1 MNNKL
6 NTFENGG
13 SHAENPNGGIPQ
25 GMGNNG
31 LPNTVEEGE
40 TKMKIKGQDY
50 IFSDRLR
57 TSDDFIKQFN
67 LPVYVNK
74 KSFAKASEAIEER
87 FKDRNDNASNSTKAV
102 FMERLAEAQELARL
116 QKEASDLGVTVDE
129 LLQIKQQEV
138 MAAQQA
144 EMMAQQQSQQGGQM
158 MPEGAQQEMPPEEM
172 PMEMQPTE
180 EFTEEGLPLEPS
192 MMAYGGYINEY
203 QFGGFEDTNMV
214 ARKPVTAVTGTVA
227 PMAPLQGS
235 AVDPKLTP
243 PAGAP
248 GVDGGGISG
257 GAVAGVLGGIGSLY
271 SMTQNTSGEI
281 KQDKAGSALSGAVT
295 GASAGA
301 ALGPIGAGVGAVLGA
316 GVGLFSAGKNNR
328 AFQKGQIRKAQ
339 QASAEQTLT
348 ENGRAY
354 GGLLGN
360 ENGDLA
366 YGGTLEELET
376 NDYDFGGGLPPHDHP
391 HSADVKNRP
400 DRQIQTYYGHP
411 DLAAA
416 YTNLTGGR
424 PYSGGNKVVYPK
436 YTPSVANKG
445 FVKGSALHPNRT
457 VNTFKQPSPEIIA
470 QQREWVGMYGP
481 EEKPQETSKTAQ
493 QRNNIKPTI
502 KPTIRENVIDERPL
516 ATSVPFSYSGL
527 TQEQASSI
535 PIAKSGITPIQGST
549 IQADTNSYLTDQKG
563 STDSPD
569 SEGGSNWAQ
578 YATLGMQAVPF
589 LGNLYEGMSL
599 DAPDPN
605 SIARAGRTYI
615 PNFADE
621 RAMLNVIDESYGGAD
636 RALAEASGGD
646 LGAYRAN
653 LLGANI
659 GKTKAR
665 SEAYRQVS
673 DINRAEEAALNKDFA
688 DAIKEGVTAT
698 NLERDLDKQDRSAYD
713 RAKRDYRIAAYEGL
727 GKLGE
732 TIFKTNQMD
741 DLSTYNIFGNKSLTA
756 EQKKAAKEAARKA
769 VEDNK

>member
-57 TSDDFIKQFN
+57 TSDDFVKKFN

-116 QKEASDLGVTVDE
+116 QKEASELGVTVDE
-129 LLQIKQQEV
+129 LLQIKQQEA

-144 EMMAQQQSQQGGQM
+144 EMMAQQQEQQGQQM
-158 MPEGAQQEMPPEEM
+158 GPDGAQQEMSQEEM
-172 PMEMQPTE
+172 PKEMQPTE

-192 MMAYGGYINEY
+192 MMAYGGYMNEY
-203 QFGGFEDTNMV
+203 HLGGFEDTNMV

-235 AVDPKLTP
+235 TVDSTLTP
-243 PAGAP
+243 PAGKVMAKDSA
-248 GVDGGGISG
+248 GDISG
-257 GAVAGVLGGIGSLY
+257 GAVAGALGGIGSLY
-271 SMTQNTSGEI
+271 SMSQNTDGEV
-281 KQDKAGSALSGAVT
+281 KQDEAGSVLSGAAT

-301 ALGPIGAGVGAVLGA
+301 ALGPWGAAVGGVLGA

-328 AFQKGQIRKAQ
+328 AFQRKQVSKAQ
-339 QASAEQTLT
+339 SASAEQTLT

-354 GGLLGN
+354 GGILN
-360 ENGDLA
+360 EDINMYHD
-366 YGGTLEELET
+366 GG
-376 NDYDFGGGLPPHDHP
+376 YPHKEP
-391 HSADVKNRP
+391 HA
-400 DRQIQTYYGHP
+400 
-411 DLAAA
+411 
-416 YTNLTGGR
+416 
-424 PYSGGNKVVYPK
+424 PK
-436 YTPSVANKG
+436 YFDGVSRYFDGFGDKVMSFLNKGSGNALAKRAFPNPSALQQALFFSPRQERLTMEAIPGDPLSPKGTPQAGSVKSTATPSKNIGNTVVAPIQEQTG
-445 FVKGSALHPNRT
+445 PTTEIGEEVISEE
-457 VNTFKQPSPEIIA
+457 SPFNNFNNLQVSRDYSSSYDKIRDLSVTKPFDA
-470 QQREWVGMYGP
+470 ASQRFYSFEGGVP
-481 EEKPQETSKTAQ
+481 EEE
-493 QRNNIKPTI
+493 IK
-502 KPTIRENVIDERPL
+502 K
-516 ATSVPFSYSGL
+516 
-527 TQEQASSI
+527 
-535 PIAKSGITPIQGST
+535 
-549 IQADTNSYLTDQKG
+549 
-563 STDSPD
+563 DSNL
-569 SEGGSNWAQ
+569 GQ
-578 YATLGMQAVPF
+578 YAALGMQAAPF
-589 LGNLYEGMSL
+589 LGNIYEGMSL

-605 SIARAGRTYI
+605 NMARAGRTYI

-621 RAMLNVIDESYGGAD
+621 RAMLNVVDESYGGTD
-636 RALAEASGGD
+636 RALAEASSGN
-646 LGAYRAN
+646 LGAYRSN

-665 SEAYRQVS
+665 SEAYRQIS

-688 DAIKEGVTAT
+688 DAIKEGVATT
-698 NLERDLDKQDRSAYD
+698 NLERDLDKQDRSAYE
-713 RAKRDYRIAAYEGL
+713 RQKRDYRIAAYEGL

-756 EQKKAAKEAARKA
+756 AQKKAAKEAAKKA
-769 VEDNK
+769 VEDKE